1 MHVKKI
7 AVLTSEDDLAVDLTL
22 HDFSATLLTE
32 FAEKIVRPYYSGNIS
47 KAVKDLMQKAVKEKL
62 FVLSHV
68 KHVSSRNAIWKT
80 KREETIVYQLFFLFL
95 AEQFENGLIIMTR
108 I

>member
-32 FAEKIVRPYYSGNIS
+32 FAEKIVRPYYSGNVS
-47 KAVKDLMQKAVKEKL
+47 KAVRDLMQKAVKEEM
-62 FVLSHV
+62 FVLSRV
-68 KHVSSRNAIWKT
+68 KH
-80 KREETIVYQLFFLFL
+80 
-95 AEQFENGLIIMTR
+95 G
-108 I
+108 